1 MSGLGRSIRLI
12 ISSSRLTHRVPR
24 QDAKLGGK
32 QDTGGGEGQF
42 GNPNQRPGPSMEG
55 GTGELMPQQ
64 ARSLPTLGSRVAGE
78 VEQSREVLGHSRSFI
93 SYRESCRDS

>member
-1 MSGLGRSIRLI
+1 
-12 ISSSRLTHRVPR
+12 
-24 QDAKLGGK
+24 
-32 QDTGGGEGQF
+32 
-42 GNPNQRPGPSMEG
+42 MEG